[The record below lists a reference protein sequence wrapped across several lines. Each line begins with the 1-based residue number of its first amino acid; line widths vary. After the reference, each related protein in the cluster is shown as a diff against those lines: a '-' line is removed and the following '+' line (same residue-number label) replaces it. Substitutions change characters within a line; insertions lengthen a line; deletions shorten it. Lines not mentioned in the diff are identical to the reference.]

1 MSINF
6 NEVTATLTATEAEV
20 EQFDA
25 AKAALDEAKA
35 ALVTAQDTVATA
47 QETVTTATETT
58 SAEKADVV
66 AGITQAIQ
74 QLNALLTELQS

>member
-6 NEVTATLTATEAEV
+6 NEVTATLSATEEEV
-20 EQFDA
+20 AQYDA
-25 AKAALDEAKA
+25 AQAALDEAKA
-35 ALVTAQDTVATA
+35 ALVDAQGTVATA
-47 QETVTTATETT
+47 QEAVTAKTETT

-66 AGITQAIQ
+66 AGISQAIQ